1 LKKKKVVFSFY
12 FNEWP
17 ILQYELKHQQMEYTE
32 NYTVE
37 GVIVEAALQIH
48 QIDPLKL
55 KLQDIT
61 RGREQLKIVEPEN
74 EL

>member
-1 LKKKKVVFSFY
+1 
-12 FNEWP
+12 
-17 ILQYELKHQQMEYTE
+17 MEYTE
-32 NYTVE
+32 KYTAE

-61 RGREQLKIVEPEN
+61 RGREQLKIVEPEH
-74 EL
+74 E

>member
-1 LKKKKVVFSFY
+1 MQGLCYMIK
-12 FNEWP
+12 
-17 ILQYELKHQQMEYTE
+17 YELKHQQMEYTE
-32 NYTVE
+32 KYTAE

-61 RGREQLKIVEPEN
+61 RGREQLKIVEPEH
-74 EL
+74 E

>member
-1 LKKKKVVFSFY
+1 
-12 FNEWP
+12 
-17 ILQYELKHQQMEYTE
+17 MEYTE
-32 NYTVE
+32 NYTAE

-61 RGREQLKIVEPEN
+61 RGREQLKIVEPEH
-74 EL
+74 E